1 MSKLSEAMKEIGVF
15 QNMTKGK
22 EGWTSQSYLA
32 KGLLALHLSNS
43 GRKKFKLFTE
53 HLL

>member
-22 EGWTSQSYLA
+22 RRMDFSV
-32 KGLLALHLSNS
+32 LS
-43 GRKKFKLFTE
+43 G
-53 HLL
+53 